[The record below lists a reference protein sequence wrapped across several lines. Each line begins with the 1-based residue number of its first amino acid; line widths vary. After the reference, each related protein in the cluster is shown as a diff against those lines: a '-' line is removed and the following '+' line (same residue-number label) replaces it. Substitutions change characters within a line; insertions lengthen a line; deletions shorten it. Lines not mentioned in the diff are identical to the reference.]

1 MKELANEDNIYEY
14 LFYALFLH
22 DFGKSASG
30 FQKQLTTNER
40 WGYRHEILSSVFV
53 EILNV
58 DDRAKDIIAFGVIT
72 HHKDMDSLERGYF
85 YDKDDSL
92 EWFEENRDEMEEN
105 LDYINFMLSKVPEVA
120 SEYLGTALASV
131 KPVESVDSLNDVY
144 YTRIRKYS
152 RDLKEIS
159 RIGLYLKG
167 FITACDHLAS
177 YESGK
182 ILPVLPNL
190 MKTFAFD
197 TYTSVQEK
205 CQSKCGNTMLIAPTG
220 SGKTEA
226 SLYWAESN
234 KTNLKERKIF
244 YTLPYTAS
252 INAMKNR
259 LSEVLGEER
268 VGISHGKVEY
278 EIYKLFSDR
287 DYSYYEATK
296 EAKAMKTLINKIYFP
311 LKITT
316 PFQIIKN
323 FFGVRGFEQRIAEMS
338 NALFVFDEIH
348 AYEPRTTALIYCC
361 IDELSKKY
369 NAEFLLMSATMPK
382 FLKQMFSE
390 LLNIDCSLTLAENEI
405 HKYDRHKAVI
415 VEGGIFEQ
423 ISNIKKDIEDGK
435 KVLVVC
441 NTVNHAQEVYKVFAE
456 IEDKVL
462 LHSRF
467 IVKNRNRKEQ
477 ELKTNNNIKLL
488 VGTQVVEVSLDIDY
502 DVLYTEPAPIDAL
515 LQRFGRINRRRYE
528 KRKGRICEV
537 KIVKEGSEYDSYIY
551 NQDLVKR
558 SLDILEKEGL
568 IKESRLQNIVDYV
581 YEKGYN
587 EEEQKIFDD
596 VKESFTYLIKRLEPF
611 KRHITNEKEFYKMF
625 ESVDVIPYKFKDEYY
640 ECVKEKRWL
649 DVKGLY
655 VSISHNKFMSLL
667 RDGKIEYDE
676 DSKVYFVCKEYD
688 EDFGLLNEDVSNIF

>member
-1 MKELANEDNIYEY
+1 MKELTKEDSIYEY

-30 FQKQLTTNER
+30 FQTQLKTNER
-40 WGYRHEILSSVFV
+40 WGYRHEILSATFV
-53 EILNV
+53 ELLNI
-58 DDRAKDIIAFGVIT
+58 DDRAKDIIAFGVLT
-72 HHKDMDSLERGYF
+72 HHKDMDTLERGYF
-85 YDKDDSL
+85 YDRDDSL

-105 LDYINFMLSKVPEVA
+105 LSYINFMLDKIPEMSA
-120 SEYLGTALASV
+120 EYLGIALTPANL
-131 KPVESVDSLNDVY
+131 VESTDSLNDVY

-152 RDLKEIS
+152 RDMKEMN
-159 RIGLYLKG
+159 RIGIYLKG

-182 ILPVLPNL
+182 VLPILPNL
-190 MKTFAFD
+190 RKTFAFD

-205 CQSKCGNTMLIAPTG
+205 CRRKYGNTMLIAPTG

-234 KTNLKERKIF
+234 KNNITERKIF

-259 LSEVLGEER
+259 LSKVLGEER
-268 VGISHGKVEY
+268 VGISHSKIDY

-287 DYSYYEATK
+287 AYSYYEATR

-348 AYEPRTTALIYCC
+348 AYDPRTTALIYCC
-361 IDELSKKY
+361 IDMLSKKY

-390 LLNIDCSLTLAENEI
+390 LLNIDSVLTLDEDEI
-405 HKYDRHKAVI
+405 YKYDRHKAVI
-415 VEGGIFEQ
+415 LEGGIFEQ
-423 ISNIKKDIEDGK
+423 IENIKKDIEDGK

-441 NTVNHAQEVYKVFAE
+441 NTVNNAQEVYKAFAD
-456 IEDKVL
+456 IDDKVL

-467 IVKNRNRKEQ
+467 IVKDRNQKEQ

-551 NQDLVKR
+551 SQDLVKR

-568 IKESRLQNIVDYV
+568 IKESRLQSIVDYV
-581 YEKGYN
+581 YENGYN
-587 EEEQKIFDD
+587 EEEQKIFDE
-596 VKESFTYLIKRLEPF
+596 VKESFTYLINRLEPF
-611 KRHITNEKEFYKMF
+611 KRHIANEEEFYKMF
-625 ESVDVIPYKFKDEYY
+625 ESIDVIPSKFKDEYY
-640 ECVKEKRWL
+640 EYVKEKRWL

-655 VSISHNKFMSLL
+655 VSMSRNKFMLLL
-667 RDGKIEYDE
+667 RDGKIEHDE
-676 DSKVYFVCKEYD
+676 DSKVSFVYKVYD
-688 EDFGLLNEDVSNIF
+688 EDYGLLNEDVSNIF